1 MTGGELT
8 ELIRSCEGA
17 GALTQRQVDMALG
30 YALPATLVLAQEII
44 RLRERDNLRDLETAF
59 AAGELNRPDAPDG
72 VERDGRLS

>member
-17 GALTQRQVDMALG
+17 GTLTQRQVDMALG
-30 YALPATLVLAQEII
+30 CALPATLVLAQEIM
-44 RLRERDNLRDLETAF
+44 RLRERENLREIETAF
-59 AAGELNRPDAPDG
+59 AAGELNASDG